1 MSVVTTLFRSFV
13 QMLLRNKGKILW
25 IPLIAILWIPFLFPY
40 SDLRSV
46 VATTL
51 SRALGDGTSIDF
63 TQAHLAVGFPIAL
76 ELESFE
82 FMAPGLPTI
91 AADRLTARPS
101 LMSLL
106 SQAPAGSIEAEGLF
120 QGNIAASLA
129 SGAKL
134 KNGSRS
140 QEITANITGLQL
152 SALTEA
158 FRRIGAL
165 SFNVQGSLDSTT
177 SLTLDPQFEEQPQ
190 GEVFL
195 QAKTISIPTVSIPIP
210 NMGPVQTPSLQ
221 LGRLEFKGR
230 MAEGKIQ
237 IEDFTFGQGA
247 DALTGRVRGELG
259 LSLTRQDQRLRMMPG
274 AFDLRVEL
282 NISKSLMDAMSKSG
296 VALALLIV
304 EKYKTMNGE
313 NARFSFRVKSPQFGA
328 PPTFESLPAGS

>member
-1 MSVVTTLFRSFV
+1 MSELTGLIRSFI
-13 QMLLRNKGKILW
+13 QMLLRNKGKIFW
-25 IPLIAILWIPFLFPY
+25 IPVIAVLWIPFLFPY

-63 TQAHLAVGFPIAL
+63 NQAHLAIGFPIAL
-76 ELESFE
+76 ELENFE
-82 FMAPGLPTI
+82 FMAPGLPMI

-120 QGNIAASLA
+120 QGNVVASLA
-129 SGAKL
+129 SGSKL
-134 KNGSRS
+134 KSGARS
-140 QEITANITGLQL
+140 QEITASITGLQL
-152 SALTEA
+152 AALTEA
-158 FRRIGAL
+158 FRRSGAL
-165 SFNVQGSLDSTT
+165 SFNVQGILDSTT
-177 SLTLDPQFEEQPQ
+177 SITMDPQFEEQPQ

-195 QAKTISIPTVSIPIP
+195 QAKTISIPTVSVPIP

-221 LGRLEFKGR
+221 LGRVEFKGR
-230 MAEGKIQ
+230 MAEGKVQ
-237 IEDFTFGQGA
+237 IEDFSFGQGS
-247 DALTGRVRGELG
+247 DSLTGRVRGEMG
-259 LSLTRQDQRLRMMPG
+259 LTLTRQDQRLRMTPG

-304 EKYKTMNGE
+304 EKHKTMNGE
-313 NARFSFRVKSPQFGA
+313 NSRFAFRVRASQFGA
-328 PPTFESLPAGS
+328 PPTFESLP